1 MVVAARDKGTTLLDS
16 AEEVEQVTVVV
27 VLVEVQRQTP
37 VPEVAEPDQPG
48 NKQTKAAA
56 LVDLVSFI
64 WWFRFREQ
72 LRFLPLRCRPS
83 LHPILVHPM
92 ESSVHGSTEMP
103 EPLPLPA

>member
-1 MVVAARDKGTTLLDS
+1 LLAS
-16 AEEVEQVTVVV
+16 AEEVEQETVVV

-72 LRFLPLRCRPS
+72 LRFLPLRCRPLS
-83 LHPILVHPM
+83 HRIQVPRT
-92 ESSVHGSTEMP
+92 ESSVHGSTEVLG
-103 EPLPLPA
+103 PLPIPA